1 MQATKEEK
9 LQQPECPGASK
20 PQAEHE
26 WLQKL
31 VGTWDAE
38 GEAMMGPDQPA
49 NKWKA
54 TEIVRSI
61 GGMWVVGEGTG
72 DMPDGGTAT
81 TIITLGYDP
90 QKGKYVGTFV
100 ASMMAN
106 MWVYEGSLDAG
117 GNVLTLDTDG
127 PAMTPEGGTAK
138 YQDIIEFKNNDLR
151 TLTSRMQG
159 PDGQWMQ
166 IMTATYRRTK

>member
-1 MQATKEEK
+1 MQATQKEEK
-9 LQQPECPGASK
+9 AQQMECPGTIK

-31 VGTWDAE
+31 VGKWNAE
-38 GEAMMGPDQPA
+38 GEAVMGPDQT

-54 TEIVRSI
+54 TEVVRSLA
-61 GGMWVVGEGTG
+61 GLWVVGEGTG
-72 DMPDGGTAT
+72 EMPDGSHAT

-90 QKGKYVGTFV
+90 QKGKYVGTFI

-106 MWVYEGSLDAG
+106 MWVYEGSLE
-117 GNVLTLDTDG
+117 GNVLTLDTVG

-138 YQDIIEFKNNDLR
+138 YQDIVEFKNNDLR
-151 TLTSRMQG
+151 TLTSRVQG

>member
-1 MQATKEEK
+1 MQATEKEPK
-9 LQQPECPGASK
+9 AQQMECPGVAK
-20 PQAEHE
+20 PQAEHQ

-31 VGTWDAE
+31 VGTWEAE
-38 GEAMMGPDQPA
+38 GEAIMGPDQPP

-54 TEIVRSI
+54 TEVVRSI
-61 GGMWVVGEGTG
+61 AGMWVVGDGTG

-100 ASMMAN
+100 GSMMAN
-106 MWVYEGSLDAG
+106 MWVYEGSLN

-127 PAMTPEGGTAK
+127 PAMPPGTGTAK
-138 YQDIIEFKNNDLR
+138 YQDIVEFKNNDLR
-151 TLTSRMQG
+151 TLTSRVQG
-159 PDGQWMQ
+159 PDGKWMQ
-166 IMTATYRRTK
+166 VMSATYRRTK